1 MTERG
6 VYPVKCKVCGA
17 ESGKYPLCW
26 DCNRKKETGEI
37 IKCSNCGR
45 WHYAASPCEQ
55 VSKETE
61 TGNFLYEPKKKLIS
75 KSEQAFYEALLQAV
89 PSGYFVFP
97 QINLATFIERTDDAR
112 FHNELFRNVDFLV
125 TDSEYKPTFVV
136 EINDQTHLTNERKER
151 DEKVCKICE
160 EAGIPIL
167 TLWTSYGVNGEYI
180 QSRAHS
186 LIDSL
191 PAARIHH
198 YSQKT
203 TENQGASAPN
213 AEASG
218 NIEKKGA
225 CYIAT
230 CVYGAYDTP
239 QVWVLRRYRDT
250 VLSSTGPG
258 RAFIRFYYY
267 LSPKIVRVFG
277 EHRGFRRFFKRILDK
292 IVDRLV
298 SGGFEDTAYTDQ

>member
-1 MTERG
+1 M
-6 VYPVKCKVCGA
+6 KCKVCGA

-45 WHYAASPCEQ
+45 WHYATSPCEQ
-55 VSKETE
+55 VSKEVE
-61 TGNFLYEPKKKLIS
+61 TGDFLYEPKKKLIS

-180 QSRAHS
+180 QS
-186 LIDSL
+186 
-191 PAARIHH
+191 
-198 YSQKT
+198 
-203 TENQGASAPN
+203 
-213 AEASG
+213 
-218 NIEKKGA
+218 
-225 CYIAT
+225 
-230 CVYGAYDTP
+230 
-239 QVWVLRRYRDT
+239 
-250 VLSSTGPG
+250 
-258 RAFIRFYYY
+258 
-267 LSPKIVRVFG
+267 
-277 EHRGFRRFFKRILDK
+277 
-292 IVDRLV
+292 
-298 SGGFEDTAYTDQ
+298 